1 MMWVGQRDESE
12 LDDDVD
18 EDSAIT
24 QTPGKSFSVTCIL
37 QFAPEHSLIIIQQNL
52 IHLYERLCCC

>member
-37 QFAPEHSLIIIQQNL
+37 QFA
-52 IHLYERLCCC
+52 

>member
-24 QTPGKSFSVTCIL
+24 QTPGMSFSVACIC
-37 QFAPEHSLIIIQQNL
+37 SLLENTL
-52 IHLYERLCCC
+52 